1 MKWYLVVI
9 IYISLMTNDV
19 EHLFMYLLL
28 IYSLVKNIQ
37 AFPGSLAVRN
47 LPANSGDSGDTVR
60 SLGQED
66 SLKKEMA
73 THSSILAWK
82 IPSTEEPGGLQSI
95 ALQRVGH
102 DGEQLI
108 THTCKGMKRAKMIH
122 GHRLHD
128 HGWYSVLRKTVTE
141 D

>member
-82 IPSTEEPGGLQSI
+82 IPSTEEPGRLQSVG
-95 ALQRVGH
+95 LHRVGH
-102 DGEQLI
+102 D
-108 THTCKGMKRAKMIH
+108 
-122 GHRLHD
+122 
-128 HGWYSVLRKTVTE
+128 
-141 D
+141 

>member
-28 IYSLVKNIQ
+28 IYSLVKKIQ
-37 AFPGSLAVRN
+37 AFPGSLAVKN
-47 LPANSGDSGDTVR
+47 LPANEGDSGDM
-60 SLGQED
+60 GQED

-82 IPSTEEPGGLQSI
+82 IPSTEEPGGLQSMGS
-95 ALQRVGH
+95 QRVGH
-102 DGEQLI
+102 D
-108 THTCKGMKRAKMIH
+108 
-122 GHRLHD
+122 
-128 HGWYSVLRKTVTE
+128 
-141 D
+141 